1 MKTKPILR
9 TLLLLLLLALPGAA
23 WAQDGGADM
32 RNPAG
37 ETMTAAVSAV
47 GGYAA
52 TGDVNVDAGM
62 STAARL
68 AQQDYQWVY
77 DLAQHLYQIGHD
89 FRTQQIQL
97 PPSCSTPE
105 ECNINYAD
113 FNGGALY
120 FAFCSDYAQIDA
132 RGYCPGDDPAAWG
145 LGSDASASLR
155 GKLVR
160 ARELFGFLALAEPPT
175 VAVTVDGQP
184 VNVRE
189 IGRSGVLSTTREIA
203 NIHMIFGNEFL
214 VDALDYRFS
223 GSDPRA
229 DQIIAE
235 EMNQLA
241 LARRQY
247 ELGVDVLSFAFNADF
262 GGPSGAYIG
271 DFFGQ
276 PEYDLF
282 GKVSERL
289 VQTIGEIA
297 DRHRQLGDDA
307 AALAVYADAFGQQ
320 YVQALALANSAAER
334 DQDFLGNGGWEIINN
349 LEGLRTAAQAIHDGV
364 NPFGFVDEY
373 VPLQTYSELRQLT
386 QGDFLRDAT
395 EDEDRAAAAQR
406 EFDRNATA
414 LNQELQ
420 NLRLTYDQRLSELC
434 GSSGD
439 NYVTCTGGLMEQNFH
454 NMAAAYDRILLI
466 QQRLNHIPQQIQIE
480 QDRAGQVI
488 ALTLENGEDMAAIEY
503 ARGVINSYRVTE
515 AVVTAETSSWQ
526 AGTEVRSTVSLGIPI
541 VNGTLGFGWE
551 TQISAYAGYQH
562 ANSTTS
568 SVSKVWDPAQQELG
582 FLSSVAALQNAAN
595 QAQVIGANSAA
606 VIQNLL
612 LQQAEVMIE
621 LDIAVDEFNRVSA
634 EHNQLVDQYHRWVNL
649 REQAQANQLDSY
661 LNNPAY
667 RILRDS
673 LTVEASR
680 SHGLSARFAYLTA
693 KALEYEFL
701 VRYPNLNDIFKART
715 ADDVDNFLNDLE
727 AFRLALGSPGE
738 RNRYPYR
745 ISLAKDVIGLSD
757 QNLDPNGALSATE
770 RSRLR
775 FQNFQDVI
783 AASVVTDTSGA
794 VIAIEIPFST
804 SLLDNRIFTPN
815 IWNNRIAGVGL
826 PLDVPNTQ
834 GIAVN
839 VLTRQFG
846 NVGTP
851 EVQLTHS
858 GHASYRTATGALVQY
873 VPENAK
879 LSGYIVPAGFESKTK
894 TATILSSVNG
904 NGQGTPSS
912 AFFNRSVAASHWI
925 LRIDLNSPFNRQLQ
939 LDQIEDIEIQMDTT
953 GVALGG

>member
-1 MKTKPILR
+1 M
-9 TLLLLLLLALPGAA
+9 
-23 WAQDGGADM
+23 
-32 RNPAG
+32 
-37 ETMTAAVSAV
+37 
-47 GGYAA
+47 
-52 TGDVNVDAGM
+52 
-62 STAARL
+62 
-68 AQQDYQWVY
+68 
-77 DLAQHLYQIGHD
+77 
-89 FRTQQIQL
+89 
-97 PPSCSTPE
+97 
-105 ECNINYAD
+105 
-113 FNGGALY
+113 
-120 FAFCSDYAQIDA
+120 
-132 RGYCPGDDPAAWG
+132 
-145 LGSDASASLR
+145 
-155 GKLVR
+155 
-160 ARELFGFLALAEPPT
+160 
-175 VAVTVDGQP
+175 
-184 VNVRE
+184 
-189 IGRSGVLSTTREIA
+189 
-203 NIHMIFGNEFL
+203 IH
-214 VDALDYRFS
+214 S
-223 GSDPRA
+223 A

-235 EMNQLA
+235 EMNQLTQ
-241 LARRQY
+241 ARRQY

-276 PEYDLF
+276 AEYDLF

-297 DRHRQLGDDA
+297 DRYRQLGDDA

-334 DQDFLGNGGWEIINN
+334 DQDFLANGGWEIINN
-349 LEGLRTAAQAIHDGV
+349 LESLRTAAQAIHDGV

-395 EDEDRAAAAQR
+395 EDEDRAAGAQR

-434 GSSGD
+434 GDSSD
-439 NYVTCTGGLMEQNFH
+439 NYVTCTGGLMEQNYH
-454 NMAAAYDRILLI
+454 NMAAAYDRIQLI
-466 QQRLNHIPQQIQIE
+466 QQRLNNIPQQIQIE
-480 QDRAGQVI
+480 QDRAGQII
-488 ALTLENGEDMAAIEY
+488 ALTLENGENMAAIEY
-503 ARGVINSYRVTE
+503 TRGVINSYRVTE

-526 AGTEVRSTVSLGIPI
+526 AGTEARSSFSFGFPLSGS
-541 VNGTLGFGWE
+541 NGFGIGWE
-551 TQISAYAGYQH
+551 NQISAYVGYQH

-568 SVSKVWDPAQQELG
+568 SVSKVWDPAQEELG

-595 QAQVIGANSAA
+595 QAQVVGANSAA

-621 LDIAVDEFNRVSA
+621 LDIAVDEYNRVAA

-649 REQAQANQLDSY
+649 RQQAQADQLDSY
-661 LNNPAY
+661 VNNPAY

-680 SHGLSARFAYLTA
+680 SHGLAARFAYLAA

-701 VRYPNLNDIFKART
+701 VRYPKLNDIFKART

-745 ISLAKDVIGLSD
+745 ISLAKDMLGLSD
-757 QNLDPNGALSATE
+757 QNLDPNSALSATE

-775 FQNFQDVI
+775 FENFQDVI
-783 AASVVTDTSGA
+783 AANVITDTTTGA
-794 VIAIEIPFST
+794 AIAIEIPFST

-834 GIAVN
+834 GIAIN
-839 VLTRQFG
+839 LLTRQFG
-846 NVGTP
+846 SVGTP

-858 GHASYRTATGALVQY
+858 GHASYRTATGEIVQY

-912 AFFNRSVAASHWI
+912 AFFNRSVAASHWV